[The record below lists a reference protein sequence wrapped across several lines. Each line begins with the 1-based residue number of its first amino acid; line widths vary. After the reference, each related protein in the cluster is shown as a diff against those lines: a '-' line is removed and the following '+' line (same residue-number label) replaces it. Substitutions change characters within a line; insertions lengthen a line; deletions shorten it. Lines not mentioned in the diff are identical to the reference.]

1 MSDAGARSDIEREF
15 EEAKETARAYLRA
28 VRVIG
33 PDAIPKTEY
42 REREKKIMRD
52 TILSGWTADTMMPTD
67 DSAYRATRLAFQYMH
82 CGRDAEILDALLER
96 DCSHPAYRLAL
107 ELVVCGLLA
116 TGGDVPE
123 RLRRWD
129 EEPRKLKAPVKG
141 RWRPE
146 PVQNC
151 LIGMVV
157 EMMVT
162 GTNVLVHYEKS
173 QKMQQHLQRDLWAVH
188 AEGAK
193 PIEERSIEDDRE
205 GVNKRRKRRRGDP
218 NERRSLTQHDLV
230 SLTDQSSL
238 MAVGV
243 DGIIPDVEVRRSF
256 ANLRWISGEAT
267 KDRHCTHSICDAV
280 AEVLQEELP
289 RKGRSER
296 NKPWIGAVEDAW
308 RAYRKDP
315 YRYTN

>member
-1 MSDAGARSDIEREF
+1 MSDAGARSDIEHEF

-52 TILSGWTADTMMPTD
+52 TILRGWTADTMMPTN

-107 ELVVCGLLA
+107 ELVVFGLLA
-116 TGGDVPE
+116 TGAGLPE
-123 RLRRWD
+123 RLGRW
-129 EEPRKLKAPVKG
+129 ETERGNVTG

-146 PVQNC
+146 PVQNR

-162 GTNVLVHYEKS
+162 GTNVLAHYEKS
-173 QKMQQHLQRDLWAVH
+173 QKMQQHLQRDLRAVH

-193 PIEERSIEDDRE
+193 PIEERSIEDDLE
-205 GVNKRRKRRRGDP
+205 GVNKRRERRRGDP

-256 ANLRWISGEAT
+256 ANLKWISGEAT
-267 KDRHCTHSICDAV
+267 KDRHRAYTICDAV

-289 RKGRSER
+289 RKGRGER
-296 NKPWIGAVEDAW
+296 NKPWIGAVEVAW
-308 RAYRKDP
+308 RAYRKDSS
-315 YRYTN
+315 RYTN

>member
-52 TILSGWTADTMMPTD
+52 TILSGWTADAMMPTD

-129 EEPRKLKAPVKG
+129 DRAAEIESAGEGKVATGAGSELANRDG
-141 RWRPE
+141 RRDDGHGDERSGP
-146 PVQNC
+146 
-151 LIGMVV
+151 LR
-157 EMMVT
+157 
-162 GTNVLVHYEKS
+162 EKPKDAAAS
-173 QKMQQHLQRDLWAVH
+173 TTRFAGGARGGRQTDRGAVH
-188 AEGAK
+188 
-193 PIEERSIEDDRE
+193 
-205 GVNKRRKRRRGDP
+205 RG
-218 NERRSLTQHDLV
+218 
-230 SLTDQSSL
+230 
-238 MAVGV
+238 
-243 DGIIPDVEVRRSF
+243 
-256 ANLRWISGEAT
+256 
-267 KDRHCTHSICDAV
+267 
-280 AEVLQEELP
+280 
-289 RKGRSER
+289 
-296 NKPWIGAVEDAW
+296 
-308 RAYRKDP
+308 
-315 YRYTN
+315 

>member
-1 MSDAGARSDIEREF
+1 MSDADARSDIEREF
-15 EEAKETARAYLRA
+15 EEAKETARVYLRA
-28 VRVIG
+28 VGVIG
-33 PDAIPKTEY
+33 PGRVSTPEY
-42 REREKKIMRD
+42 REREQRNMRD
-52 TILSGWTADTMMPTD
+52 TILRGWAPDAVVPND
-67 DSAYRATRLAFQYMH
+67 PSA
-82 CGRDAEILDALLER
+82 RDATNLGRQYLHCARDDEILDALLER
-96 DCSHPAYRLAL
+96 GCSHPAYRLAL

-146 PVQNC
+146 PVQNW

-162 GTNVLVHYEKS
+162 GTNVLAHYEKS
-173 QKMQQHLQRDLWAVH
+173 QKMQQHLQRDLRAVH

-193 PIEERSIEDDRE
+193 PIEERSIEDDLE
-205 GVNKRRKRRRGDP
+205 GVNKRRERRRGDP

-296 NKPWIGAVEDAW
+296 NRPWIGPVEVAW

-315 YRYTN
+315 SRYTN